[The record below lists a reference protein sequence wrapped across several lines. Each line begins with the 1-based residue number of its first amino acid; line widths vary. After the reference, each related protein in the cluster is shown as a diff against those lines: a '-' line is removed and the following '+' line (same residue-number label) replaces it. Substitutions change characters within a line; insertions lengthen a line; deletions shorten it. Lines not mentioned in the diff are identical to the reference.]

1 MESKHL
7 PSVFQDKHRFEA
19 SFKIYAVKI
28 DMLGVYSKWV
38 DRVFDEA
45 VVRVIQAKLDGKEEL
60 RVLGVG
66 SGAGEPDYMML
77 EKVMKRFPRII
88 NRVVEPTTVFLDQY
102 RALAQSKAHKLQG
115 VMCDWRQQTIEQYEK
130 AGDLT
135 KFHFISAVQSLYYV
149 DNPESTLMYMYER
162 LEPGGVMLVA
172 IISEDS
178 GWMRFWNHFP
188 SLHDQLFAGV
198 DSAILKS
205 WLDRRG
211 IPYTRYNQPTHCD
224 ITVCFDQSSE
234 EGSLLLDSLT
244 QVLNF
249 RKTVPEDLQT
259 SVMNYLANGKKD
271 GGRVFIEA
279 CWEVIVVSKPRQ
291 PFGLLEPPT
300 ATWPVLWSHKGG
312 PKVADLCK
320 RGSKDAQHSDAAD
333 FVCG

>member
-7 PSVFQDKHRFEA
+7 PRLFQDQHRFDA
-19 SFKIYAVKI
+19 AYKIYHTHW
-28 DMLGVYSKWV
+28 DMLGVYSQLV

-45 VVRVIQAKLDGKEEL
+45 VVRSIQAKLDGKEEL

-77 EKVMKRFPRII
+77 EKVRKRFPRIN
-88 NRVVEPTTVFLDQY
+88 NRVVEPTPVLLDQY
-102 RALAQSKAHKLQG
+102 KALAQSKAHELQG

-178 GWMRFWNHFP
+178 GWMRYWNHFP
-188 SLHDQLFAGV
+188 SFHDQLFAGV
-198 DSAILKS
+198 NSAIIRS

-211 IPYTRYNQPTHCD
+211 ILYTRYNQPAPFD
-224 ITVCFDQSSE
+224 ITDCFDQASE
-234 EGSLLLDSLT
+234 EGSLLLDALT
-244 QVLNF
+244 MVLNF
-249 RKTVPEDLQT
+249 RKTAPEDLQT
-259 SVMNYLANGKKD
+259 SLLDYFANEKKD
-271 GGRVFIEA
+271 GGKVFIDA
-279 CWEVIVVSKPRQ
+279 DWDAIVVSKPMT
-291 PFGLLEPPT
+291 E
-300 ATWPVLWSHKGG
+300 
-312 PKVADLCK
+312 
-320 RGSKDAQHSDAAD
+320 
-333 FVCG
+333 